1 MKLEVF
7 EKAAEIR
14 KQINDLIDMESL
26 IQNAAGDHHRLAA
39 IIPMSTYDSELRIIN
54 DEVLSLELRDAFLT
68 IIRDKIAKLRE
79 EFASL

>member
-7 EKAAEIR
+7 EKASEIR

-26 IQNAAGDHHRLAA
+26 IQNAAGEHHRLAA
-39 IIPMSTYDSELRIIN
+39 VVPASPYDSELRIIN

-68 IIRDKIAKLRE
+68 ILRDKVTKLRE
-79 EFASL
+79 EFESL